1 MPSDAAYWL
10 VSAPLKNGD
19 DNDLFRSIKTVV
31 TDNTLIGGLE
41 LPSLKVSSGQLGG
54 DVLVMG
60 LPDDR
65 SADTAVL
72 LFAIHHIWSL
82 PLSHSLSLVSR
93 LTTTCTYTPPS
104 GDRPGPSPPS

>member
-41 LPSLKVSSGQLGG
+41 LPGLKVSSEQNGRY
-54 DVLVMG
+54 VLVMG
-60 LPDDR
+60 LPDSR
-65 SADTAVL
+65 LADVTIPW
-72 LFAIHHIWSL
+72 FIDYIW
-82 PLSHSLSLVSR
+82 SHSLSSSSSSLS
-93 LTTTCTYTPPS
+93 
-104 GDRPGPSPPS
+104 

>member
-41 LPSLKVSSGQLGG
+41 LPSLKVSRGLRREGIYG
-54 DVLVMG
+54 DG
-60 LPDDR
+60 IIR
-65 SADTAVL
+65 
-72 LFAIHHIWSL
+72 
-82 PLSHSLSLVSR
+82 
-93 LTTTCTYTPPS
+93 
-104 GDRPGPSPPS
+104 

>member
-41 LPSLKVSSGQLGG
+41 LPSLKVSRGLGRKS
-54 DVLVMG
+54 V
-60 LPDDR
+60 R
-65 SADTAVL
+65 
-72 LFAIHHIWSL
+72 
-82 PLSHSLSLVSR
+82 
-93 LTTTCTYTPPS
+93 
-104 GDRPGPSPPS
+104 